1 MTSSTPIRVGII
13 GANPKFGW
21 AFRAHVPAI
30 QHLPELTISAVSTTR
45 EASALAAAG
54 LVGAAHHYTDAASLA
69 ADPDVDL
76 VVVAV
81 KVPHHVELVEAAIA
95 AGKHVYCEWPLT
107 QTTKEAEHLA
117 GLAERAEVQAFVG
130 LQTRTDHVLAA
141 ARDLIASGQIGA
153 ITSVTARSSAAKG
166 ADGTIDAERLY
177 TIDGSRRAGDIEVQ
191 GGHLID
197 AIDHLLDGTGG
208 IRVVDGTTALTRE
221 TYRLQGTDEQ
231 HTATAPDVFRAG
243 VEVGEHGIGSIQAW
257 YGDPDPSTEITVL
270 GTAGKVT
277 LRSERVSPA
286 YAQQPQM
293 APFEAQVV
301 TAEGRR
307 EVRGPFGRLPA
318 ESQNVMA
325 TYRQVVAD
333 LRDGGHRAPRF
344 TDAVRLHRALDVVR
358 SGETARVA

>member
-1 MTSSTPIRVGII
+1 MTSPIVRVGII
-13 GANPKFGW
+13 GANPEFGW

-45 EASALAAAG
+45 EASARAAAE
-54 LVGAAHHYTDAASLA
+54 LVGAARHYTDAPSLA

-107 QTTKEAEHLA
+107 QTTGEAEHLT
-117 GLAERAEVQAFVG
+117 GLADRAGVQAFVG
-130 LQTRTDHVLAA
+130 LQTRSDHVLGA
-141 ARDLIASGQIGA
+141 ARSLIASGEIGTV
-153 ITSVTARSSAAKG
+153 TSVTARSSAAKG
-166 ADGTIDAERLY
+166 ANGTIDAERLY
-177 TIDGSRRAGDIEVQ
+177 TIDASRRAGDIEVQ

-197 AIDHLLDGTGG
+197 AIDHLLGGVGG
-208 IRVVDGTTALTRE
+208 IRVVDGTTALTRS
-221 TYRLQGTDEQ
+221 TYLLQGTDQQ

-243 VEVGEHGIGSIQAW
+243 LEVGDRGIGSVQAW
-257 YGDPDPSTEITVL
+257 YGDPDPGSEIVVL
-270 GTAGKVT
+270 GTSGKVT
-277 LRSERVSPA
+277 LRSERVSPL

-301 TAEGRR
+301 TADGRR
-307 EVRGPFGRLPA
+307 ELRGPADRLPA

-333 LRDGGHRAPRF
+333 LCSGGTRAPRF
-344 TDAVRLHRALDVVR
+344 AEALRLHRALDVVR
-358 SGETARVA
+358 SSDRVRVA